1 MSNNIGYIGLAL
13 VGGIMVALIAGG
25 AYYASGDNKL
35 TPTGMSAYGQVN
47 QGKFTAQFGGKK
59 TKRRKRSKGKSRKL

>member
-1 MSNNIGYIGLAL
+1 MSGNIGYIGLAV

-35 TPTGMSAYGQVN
+35 TPTGMAAYGQIN
-47 QGKFTAQFGGKK
+47 QSNMKPYFGGRK
-59 TKRRKRSKGKSRKL
+59 TKKRKSSKRKSRKL